1 MAMIA
6 DNEELIPRRATTGS
20 AGYDIFAP
28 GRIVLNST
36 EWQSVDLGFRFEPGD
51 MGKNVFAHL
60 VVRSSTGNKKGVH
73 LRTGCSVIDSDYY
86 LNVTATM
93 KSDGDEV
100 VFEKGDRI
108 LQFILVKHELIPN
121 EIVPEDK
128 RIAGEGSTGR

>member
-1 MAMIA
+1 MLVDEGVMM
-6 DNEELIPRRATTGS
+6 PRRATTGS

-28 GRIVLNST
+28 KRIVLNST

-60 VVRSSTGNKKGVH
+60 VVRSSSGNKKGVH

-86 LNVTATM
+86 LNVRATM
-93 KSDGDEV
+93 KTDGDEV

-108 LQFILVKHELIPN
+108 LQFILIKHELIPN
-121 EIVPEDK
+121 EVVPVDE
-128 RIAGEGSTGR
+128 RVAGEGSTGR